1 MDARQAVTPEV
12 IIRAAEPAD
21 AAGISALLGR
31 IGTVEGTLQVPD
43 MPIASR
49 LEFLQRVEPRDCKLV
64 AVADGQV
71 VGHAGLHSVGL
82 SLRRAHARILG
93 IGIAPEWQGR
103 GIGRRMIE
111 RLLDWADN
119 WGGVLRIELHVHA
132 DNDRAMVLYRSLG
145 FAEEGRHSGYAL
157 KAGRYVD
164 SLSMARL
171 HPNPPSTAAGAAS
184 NQASCGTPKA

>member
-1 MDARQAVTPEV
+1 MDARQAATPEV
-12 IIRAAEPAD
+12 TVRAAEPSD

-31 IGTVEGTLQVPD
+31 IGTVEGTLQIPD

-49 LEFLQRVEPRDCKLV
+49 LEFLQRIEPRECRLV
-64 AVADGQV
+64 AVAGGEV
-71 VGHAGLHSVGL
+71 VGSAGLHVAGL
-82 SLRRAHARILG
+82 SLRRAHVRGLG

-119 WGGVLRIELHVHA
+119 WAGVLRVELHVHA
-132 DNDRAMVLYRSLG
+132 DNDRAMALYRSLG
-145 FAEEGRHSGYAL
+145 FVEEGRHKAYAL

-164 SLSMARL
+164 SFSMARL
-171 HPNPPSTAAGAAS
+171 HPNPPSLAG
-184 NQASCGTPKA
+184 